1 MPKFKITDNQTGKT
15 VIISGDT
22 PPTEADAEQ
31 IFTDAGLRGGAKP
44 APQMLQ
50 DKITSNPIMNFILGN
65 SLRIPKDLSSGIKA
79 NMTEQSRNAANNQAF
94 QTARTLEN
102 QAANTS
108 DPTQKKEL
116 LSQANNIYSQVSQG
130 AQDVSQ
136 SFSKD
141 VTQNPLWR
149 GVKSGSEIAALADV
163 LAHPVATTKAVYNTT
178 KNIGKNIYKPIDMV
192 MHPFKTVGNWRNA
205 AIEGASDVQVSGNK
219 LLDYL
224 QQAGKNISPTDKK
237 AYDAY
242 LETAKGMYKDTNLGV
257 DELTKLNNQANKAYT
272 MAGNVGKSA
281 KATFNKELG
290 NIIKTVIKEE
300 APNVAKANDLFSKL
314 YSGQKFLN
322 KTVPRAAG
330 YGVGGAIGSYILSK
344 ILGGSSR

>member
-50 DKITSNPIMNFILGN
+50 DKLTSNPIMNFILGN
-65 SLRIPKDLSSGIKA
+65 SLRISKDLSSGINA
-79 NMTEQSRNAANNQAF
+79 NMTEQSRNTANNQAF

-130 AQDVSQ
+130 ASDVSQ
-136 SFSKD
+136 SFSQD
-141 VTQNPLWR
+141 VNQNPLWR
-149 GVKSGSEIAALADV
+149 GVKSGSEIGAAADV
-163 LAHPVATTKAVYNTT
+163 IAHPIATTKAIYNTT
-178 KNIGKNIYKPIDMV
+178 KNIGKAVYKPVDMAL
-192 MHPFKTVGNWRNA
+192 HPFKTVGNLRNA
-205 AIEGASDVQVSGNK
+205 AINAASDVQVSGNK

-242 LETAKGMYKDTNLGV
+242 LQTATEMYKDTNLGAKELV
-257 DELTKLNNQANKAYT
+257 DLNTQANKAYT
-272 MAGNVGKSA
+272 MAGSVGKSA
-281 KATFNKELG
+281 KATFNKALSDVVKTEL
-290 NIIKTVIKEE
+290 KTN
-300 APNVAKANDLFSKL
+300 APDVAKTNQLFKTL
-314 YSGQKFLN
+314 FNVQKDVKRYAGPAFAGGIGTGSALWALN
-322 KTVPRAAG
+322 K
-330 YGVGGAIGSYILSK
+330 L
-344 ILGGSSR
+344 LGKK